1 MIYNLNEM
9 TSLTE
14 DFLIT
19 YYSVFPFTFKMFL
32 TRTDIRGGICGEKTM
47 LMAFY
52 DYKKN
57 SREELPHYNIEN
69 YLDNP
74 TDIRQVRITQIT
86 VEN

>member
-1 MIYNLNEM
+1 
-9 TSLTE
+9 
-14 DFLIT
+14 
-19 YYSVFPFTFKMFL
+19 
-32 TRTDIRGGICGEKTM
+32 M